1 MPGPVLE
8 VRGLNIWLAGRH
20 VVKNV
25 SFEVGEGEV
34 FALMGPSGSGKSTI
48 LRAINRLLDLYEEA
62 EVKGEVILDGVN
74 VYDPRVDAPWVRRRV
89 GMVFQYPNPF
99 PHMSIYNNV
108 AIGPRLNRLV
118 RSRRELDE
126 LVRWALERA
135 YLWDEVKD
143 RLHQPAAKL
152 SGGQKQRL
160 SIARAL
166 ALKPR
171 LLLMDEPTA
180 NLDPV
185 ATEKI
190 EELIIDLK
198 KDIPILLVTHDPQ
211 QAARVAD
218 HTGFLYYGELVEV
231 GPTSKIFTEPENPL
245 TERYL
250 LRRLGTR

>member
-1 MPGPVLE
+1 MPSEVLVVE
-8 VRGLNIWLAGRH
+8 GLNVWLSGKH

-25 SFEVGEGEV
+25 SFKVPDRTV
-34 FALMGPSGSGKSTI
+34 FALMGPSGSGKSTL
-48 LRAINRLLDLYEEA
+48 LRALNRLLDIYEEA
-62 EVKGEVILDGVN
+62 EVRGRVLLEGVDIYSPG
-74 VYDPRVDAPWVRRRV
+74 VDPIWVRRRV
-89 GMVFQYPNPF
+89 GMVFQHPNPF
-99 PHMSIYNNV
+99 PHLSIYDNV
-108 AIGPRLNRLV
+108 AIGPRLNRMV
-118 RSRRELDE
+118 KSKRELDE
-126 LVRWALERA
+126 LVRWALEKA

-143 RLHQPAAKL
+143 RLHMPAAKL

-171 LLLMDEPTA
+171 VLLMDEPTA

-190 EELIIDLK
+190 EELIAELK
-198 KDIPILLVTHDPQ
+198 REIPIILVTHSPE

-218 HTGFLYYGELVEV
+218 YTAFLYYGELVEV
-231 GPTSKIFTEPENPL
+231 GPTGKIFTQPENPL

-250 LRRLGTR
+250 LRRI